1 MMKNILIVEYTIY
14 LFSFVDARFENPLL
28 RERAAI
34 WTGYAFLSI
43 IQILYGYVVE
53 YAKNRKVI
61 RDLSITKY
69 LWLILAVMGVQLLN
83 NYTDVKEWIVMFVFL
98 VVVFSTG
105 CEFARYYGLKELLWI
120 NFLIP
125 NIATLLNYM
134 INKINIIENIA
145 QMNLAAFF
153 SSNYSLRTRFNL
165 GFPNPNTTGSLAA
178 GLVMIALPLLTFL
191 KTRENSAI
199 KKILI
204 YIMML
209 FDFLILVESG
219 SRTAVIAVA
228 AGYLLYVFFVFINNP
243 RWFSKKMRQT
253 LLYLMCSF
261 SCAGMFL
268 IANKFMTVY
277 LDSGRNQAYQIL
289 TYLKGIRVFI
299 GLGILNPGAVDKL
312 VINGQPLSG
321 HLDNYYVYLLMTIGI
336 VGLILFLAFFGKLI
350 QKIRK
355 RADDSMTVAVLSCFA
370 FNLLYGFGE
379 TSVLYHQ
386 FPTSL
391 IMFTMFLCVAM
402 GENPNRT

>member
-1 MMKNILIVEYTIY
+1 MKNILIVEYTIC

-28 RERAAI
+28 KEHAVI
-34 WTGYAFLSI
+34 WAGYAFLSI
-43 IQILYGYVVE
+43 IQILYVYIVE
-53 YAKNRKVI
+53 YAQNRKVI
-61 RDLSITKY
+61 PDLSVTKY
-69 LWLILAVMGVQLLN
+69 LWLILAVMGVQLFN
-83 NYTDVKEWIVMFVFL
+83 NYTDVKEWIVMVVFL
-98 VVVFSTG
+98 VAVFSTG
-105 CEFARYYGLKELLWI
+105 CEFAYYHGLKELLWI

-134 INKINIIENIA
+134 INRINIIENIA

-153 SSNYSLRTRFNL
+153 SSDYSLRTRFNL

-191 KTRENSAI
+191 KTTENSAT
-199 KKILI
+199 KKILV
-204 YIMML
+204 YTMML

-228 AGYLLYVFFVFINNP
+228 AGYLLYLFFVFVNNP
-243 RWFSKKMRQT
+243 RWVSPKMRQT
-253 LLYLMCSF
+253 LLYLMGFF
-261 SCAGMFL
+261 SCAGLVL

-277 LDSGRNQAYQIL
+277 LDSGRNQAYQLL

-312 VINGQPLSG
+312 VIDGQPLSG

-336 VGLILFLAFFGKLI
+336 AGVILFLAFFGKLI
-350 QKIRK
+350 QEIRK
-355 RADDSMTVAVLSCFA
+355 RADASMTGAVLSCFA
-370 FNLLYGFGE
+370 FDLLYGFGE

-386 FPTSL
+386 FPASL
-391 IMFTMFLCVAM
+391 IMFAMFLCVAM

>member
-1 MMKNILIVEYTIY
+1 MKNILIVEYIIY

-34 WTGYAFLSI
+34 WTGYVFLNI

-253 LLYLMCSF
+253 LLYLMCFF

-312 VINGQPLSG
+312 VIDGQPLSG

-336 VGLILFLAFFGKLI
+336 VGLVLFFVFFGKLF
-350 QKIRK
+350 QKIR
-355 RADDSMTVAVLSCFA
+355 RRTDDSMTAAVLSCFA

>member
-1 MMKNILIVEYTIY
+1 MKNILIVEYTIY

-277 LDSGRNQAYQIL
+277 LDSGISDFDIFERNSSIYRPWNIES
-289 TYLKGIRVFI
+289 RC
-299 GLGILNPGAVDKL
+299 
-312 VINGQPLSG
+312 
-321 HLDNYYVYLLMTIGI
+321 
-336 VGLILFLAFFGKLI
+336 
-350 QKIRK
+350 R
-355 RADDSMTVAVLSCFA
+355 R
-370 FNLLYGFGE
+370 
-379 TSVLYHQ
+379 
-386 FPTSL
+386 
-391 IMFTMFLCVAM
+391 
-402 GENPNRT
+402 

>member
-1 MMKNILIVEYTIY
+1 MKNILIVEYTIY

-312 VINGQPLSG
+312 VIEGQPLSG

-336 VGLILFLAFFGKLI
+336 VGLVLFFVFFGKLF
-350 QKIRK
+350 QKIR
-355 RADDSMTVAVLSCFA
+355 RRTDDSMTAAVLSCFA
-370 FNLLYGFGE
+370 FNLLHGFGE